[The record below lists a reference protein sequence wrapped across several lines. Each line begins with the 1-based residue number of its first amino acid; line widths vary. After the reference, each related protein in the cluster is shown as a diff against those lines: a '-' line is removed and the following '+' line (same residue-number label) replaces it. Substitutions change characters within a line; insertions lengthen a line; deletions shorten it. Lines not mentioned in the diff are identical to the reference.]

1 MTRYSLRIRLLAGA
15 AVAIFV
21 ALAAAWLVMTLLFQA
36 QIERRVEQELQR
48 DALQLIAELS
58 VGANGTIQIAAPPTD
73 PRFEAPT
80 SGLYWQVSANG
91 QLQRSR
97 SLWDQALA
105 NSPTADALAWRTR
118 FAAGPFGHQLFL
130 LERIVQ
136 PAGSNQPVL
145 IQLAIDEEEI
155 RRARAEFGTWMA
167 LFLGV
172 LWALLSLAAWFQV
185 QLGLRPLARL
195 QYELA
200 ALRHNAAERLSADYP
215 SEVEPLTQAI
225 NDLAGAREGDVKRAR
240 QRAADLAHGMKT
252 PLAALAAQSRLI
264 REGDGDPRTAA
275 DGLDRAIA
283 AAGAAVE
290 AELARARAA
299 ASRHARHDAQ
309 VAPQA
314 IVQGLVLVLERTD
327 KGMTLD
333 YDLEFPEDLRVRAY
347 FDQNRNRQ
355 KDRNEPWDTATLTL
369 TDSARRDFYVFSHDS
384 IPPKMSD
391 ITLVDSTAL
400 RIKFDRPINPASP
413 LVVSQFVLLN
423 KDSSVRALRALYPS
437 SRFDS
442 LAVIAKKERDDS
454 LAKAD
459 TTKATRTARAKADSL
474 RAVVVRDS
482 IAQAQIDAVKASR
495 VTVKREPAPKPARPA
510 PVSDYVLQLVAPL
523 KIGDTVRVHL
533 TGAIALDG
541 TVRKTD
547 SKMVYRPKPAP
558 KDTSK
563 RAGAPGAKPGAT
575 SPAASAAG
583 AAKKTAADSSAAK
596 KPIADST
603 AVKNAAI
610 DSSAVKKAALDS
622 TALKKAVAD
631 SLAAKKPAV
640 PPNAVKPPESHTP

>member
-1 MTRYSLRIRLLAGA
+1 
-15 AVAIFV
+15 
-21 ALAAAWLVMTLLFQA
+21 
-36 QIERRVEQELQR
+36 
-48 DALQLIAELS
+48 
-58 VGANGTIQIAAPPTD
+58 
-73 PRFEAPT
+73 
-80 SGLYWQVSANG
+80 
-91 QLQRSR
+91 
-97 SLWDQALA
+97 
-105 NSPTADALAWRTR
+105 
-118 FAAGPFGHQLFL
+118 

-333 YDLEFPEDLRVRAY
+333 YDLEFPEDLRVRVSAEDLSEIMGPLLENAVR
-347 FDQNRNRQ
+347 FARRSVRVTGQAMDEKIALAVEDDGPGIPPAIMMKIFEPFFTTRIDQGGTGLGLATVQGIIAQSGGHILAESPPGGGTRFTRSQAFVGNLLGRNRQ
-355 KDRNEPWDTATLTL
+355 MRRLLGLSQVAGDGAGDEGLVVKHVTNSVRHRLQ
-369 TDSARRDFYVFSHDS
+369 SARRWQSAWWWRKLLWRWPRL
-384 IPPKMSD
+384 PP
-391 ITLVDSTAL
+391 L
-400 RIKFDRPINPASP
+400 P
-413 LVVSQFVLLN
+413 
-423 KDSSVRALRALYPS
+423 RA
-437 SRFDS
+437 
-442 LAVIAKKERDDS
+442 
-454 LAKAD
+454 
-459 TTKATRTARAKADSL
+459 ARAWWRRSW
-474 RAVVVRDS
+474 R
-482 IAQAQIDAVKASR
+482 
-495 VTVKREPAPKPARPA
+495 
-510 PVSDYVLQLVAPL
+510 
-523 KIGDTVRVHL
+523 
-533 TGAIALDG
+533 
-541 TVRKTD
+541 
-547 SKMVYRPKPAP
+547 
-558 KDTSK
+558 
-563 RAGAPGAKPGAT
+563 
-575 SPAASAAG
+575 
-583 AAKKTAADSSAAK
+583 
-596 KPIADST
+596 
-603 AVKNAAI
+603 
-610 DSSAVKKAALDS
+610 
-622 TALKKAVAD
+622 
-631 SLAAKKPAV
+631 
-640 PPNAVKPPESHTP
+640 